1 MGSVCGGSSNQT
13 TTNSS
18 SPPPQTLA
26 DYQGL
31 VNRATSVANTPYTPY
46 PGEQIAPLSNQTVT
60 GLSNLDKYA
69 YAAQPY
75 YNQAGQM
82 TQQAAAPVAPTS
94 YSGSAVGQFMN
105 PFTANVVQATQNEFN
120 NQNAQQ
126 AQFLNSQNI
135 GAGAFGGDRAGL
147 SQAILAGQQQT
158 AQAPVIA
165 GLNQANYNQ
174 ALAEFNNQQ
183 QTDLG
188 SQEFNRQQ
196 LGQMGAQYGNIGT
209 GAQSTGIA
217 GSGAQ
222 IQGGMIPQAEQQGV
236 DTSLQ
241 NTWNAGQAYPF
252 QTTGFLGNVIEGIGS
267 QTGGTGST
275 TTPGPSGLSQALGAG
290 TALAGIGSNLFGAAA
305 GGTSAA
311 SGIGTA
317 IASAL
322 PFLSDVRAKENITPI
337 GKTFDGQTI
346 HKYNFKGDPRSQIG
360 LLAQEVEGRHPD
372 AVGQGLGGLK
382 TVDYDAAT
390 RGSERPGRQ
399 GGGGLGSVSP
409 GSVYDLGVGKQ
420 FSPQGALAMM
430 DPASGAGAGTGR
442 FGAGTLS
449 MTPAGTLFQ
458 HGEAPV
464 ATGGGGPSPTSPM
477 PALSQQPAAPYSPRG
492 AGQILRPTPG
502 QVIQSQ
508 ASGGRISRQDGGGLG
523 YGNVQMSGIPVTP
536 FIDFS
541 TPVAIAQGTGNPSP
555 EAGIANI
562 EFSSS
567 SQAQGGDKVSGQ
579 TLWDSGLTPSLP
591 NLAGAAPGTVFKP
604 IDYQDPSSNF
614 QTAGAERSLG
624 PHWFTPGQ
632 NGENVYGGEGTAPA
646 GTAGAINQGPALARP
661 GGDLPTDTPKTEN
674 PPPPP
679 APPAPA
685 PAAPAYSPYAGKSNG
700 PVFLGGFTGE
710 RGAAGADEP
719 GWEQGAR
726 ASGGRTGFQ
735 GGGLSGL
742 DDPRYS
748 FYSPMTG
755 NARGAQY
762 HPAAPPPPLPPIRT
776 HPMYQPIHVAPRARV
791 APPVRA
797 QALPPPMPPPRPVVP
812 APAPAPMPLP
822 SLDQFPPPPNRD
834 FTAPRSVASPMAG
847 DTGVSQPGLYHSLL
861 PAMDGPRGATSMYP
875 SDPDPDR
882 SRGLDE
888 LRSAMPAPPDDRPSF
903 NNSGGVMGQTPL
915 AGAMSYT
922 PQGQGFGLD
931 SQGKGNGF
939 SDLFGGGS
947 KSAREGFAEG
957 GLSGLGMDPV
967 QLIPFDPLKGVQPLP
982 IGHGPPQPTQPKSQ
996 AAPADMGKDISSLG
1010 NSLTKL
1016 FGNQGGGD
1024 GGLGGLD
1031 SSDFADISSGGP
1043 DFSNLAD
1050 DAFDFRRGG
1059 IVRPR
1064 RSFWDGGGDGDGV
1077 GGDAGFG
1084 DAGAASGVGGIGGPG
1099 SAGEAA
1105 GIGASTTG
1113 TGGFGAG
1120 IGGGSDGFGSGSAT
1134 GNSVGM
1140 GPGVG
1145 NSGFGGG
1152 IGHSG
1157 GVSVGGVSGFG
1168 GGGGG
1173 GAGGTS
1179 VGGGTAGGGHGGGG
1193 QGGGG
1198 GGVNSSQS
1206 LANQIAML
1214 AKLGL
1219 PSTVAYGPGVTPRSG
1234 AVSNFGSGLG
1244 FGLGLGGQGDP
1255 AAAASNTAQAAMRGG
1270 APGTA
1275 PSAVAQSP
1283 TALNPDVI
1291 NSINSLMAALHGG
1304 QGIGSDAVA
1313 GGTAGAAP
1321 SAAAPPGT
1329 TVANPGGSTTAP
1341 GLGHVAGTAAAPGL
1355 GGVATASPAME
1366 ANASLSGGR
1375 GGGSYVS
1382 GRALGGIVRSGF
1394 AEGGPGPPDPPQPP
1408 DDAPVAVAAPA
1419 PAVAPASAAIAAAAP
1434 PAGAPAGG
1442 GKPTR
1447 EQVLDYNRTIAAKYG
1462 NNPDVVAKVLG
1473 GEMGGKDP
1481 YQAGDAGS
1489 SFGPWQL
1496 HVGGINPAM
1505 NKPGM
1510 GDEYK
1515 QATGHDPN
1523 DPKYWQEQS
1532 DFAQSRMAKQ
1542 GLTPWA
1548 TTMGKLGLNRWSA
1561 RDGDQPAG
1569 GGGSALAFDSSGGGG
1584 GQPSPSAGYNAAMDD
1599 AGRPPDKKL
1608 LPPGLGDTLIMTGAA
1623 MMAGT
1628 SPHAMTNIGE
1638 GLMQGMK
1645 YYQQQRTLDREW
1657 EKNEAQIQD
1666 WQSQSKYRDA
1676 QTNLDVQNLDINRYK
1691 AQLDGY
1697 RVQLAGWDGTGSPP
1711 TPPAPPASLSGILG
1725 GQAKKSPV
1733 APAALPPPSA
1743 LTAPGAPVIA
1753 GSKPTP
1759 VTPGA
1764 VIGGSGKTAGA
1775 PPAAAAPAAAPTA
1788 ATPASAAP
1796 AAPAATPP
1804 ANQAEPEIA
1813 PGVKQSDLID
1823 SENPVVIQRQ
1833 IEVANI
1839 KAQAGVPGQAERA
1852 NALQTRLTAL
1862 ANAPILHTKDGR
1874 TIVNPATAQVAAGS
1888 EAGKIGATQ
1897 RGEENEEVAD
1907 RVPQVQTEVQSL
1919 EALRELMKRVPTG
1932 WATTHFADA
1941 QNVLATFG
1949 IHVGDPAA
1957 VREFVKYT
1965 TSDIWN
1971 NLKEQKGAV
1980 RNKEMDAAS
1989 KMNVDPDAPPAANA
2003 EILAKQLGL
2012 ARLQLQ
2018 YAKEYRDW
2026 DKANPNTVSPTGF
2039 KTDWMLKNDLGQFV
2053 KNERKNIAY
2062 PGQVLPPT
2070 GQREV
2075 GQMYM
2080 VPTKNGPEPHVWGQE
2095 GGKFG
2100 WVQ

>member
-1 MGSVCGGSSNQT
+1 MGSVCGGSSSSNQT

-26 DYQGL
+26 NYQGL

-46 PGEQIAPLSNQTVT
+46 PGEQVAPLSNQTNT

-69 YAAQPY
+69 YTAQPY

-82 TQQAAAPVAPTS
+82 VTQGAGMNQTAAGMTQQAAAPVTPTS

-105 PFTANVVQATQNEFN
+105 PYTADVIQATQNQFN
-120 NQNAQQ
+120 NQNQQQ

-135 GAGAFGGDRAGL
+135 GAGAFGGDRAGI
-147 SQAILAGQQQT
+147 SQAILANQQQA

-165 GLNQANYNQ
+165 GLNQSNYNQ

-183 QTDLG
+183 QTGLG
-188 SQEFNRQQ
+188 AQEFNAQQ
-196 LGQMGAQYGNIGT
+196 LGQMGAQFGNLGTAYGNLGTSYGNIG
-209 GAQSTGIA
+209 GAAQTA
-217 GSGAQ
+217 GLGGAGAQ

-241 NTWNAGQAYPF
+241 NTWNQGQAYPF

-275 TTPGPSGLSQALGAG
+275 TTPGPSGASQALGAG
-290 TALAGIGSNLFGAAA
+290 TALAGIGSNLFGA
-305 GGTSAA
+305 GGPLA
-311 SGIGTA
+311 SL
-317 IASAL
+317 L
-322 PFLSDVRAKENITPI
+322 PFSDIRTKENVVPV

-346 HKYNFKGDPRSQIG
+346 HRFNYKGDPRTQIG
-360 LLAQEVEGRHPD
+360 LVAQEVEQHHPE
-372 AVGQGLGGLK
+372 AVHQGLGGLK
-382 TVDYDAAT
+382 QLDYEAAT
-390 RGSERPGRQ
+390 SGSERPSRQ

-409 GSVYDLGVGKQ
+409 GSIYDLGVGKQ

-442 FGAGTLS
+442 LGAGNLAL
-449 MTPAGTLFQ
+449 TPAGTLFQ

-464 ATGGGGPSPTSPM
+464 ATSTDTSNPSPTNPM
-477 PALSQQPAAPYSPRG
+477 PALSQPAAAPYSPRT

-502 QVIQSQ
+502 QVINQ
-508 ASGGRISRQDGGGLG
+508 AGGGRISRQGGGGLG
-523 YGNVQMSGIPVTP
+523 YGNVQMSGLPVTP
-536 FIDFS
+536 YIDFS
-541 TPVAIAQGTGNPSP
+541 TPVAIAQGTGSPNP

-562 EFSSS
+562 EFSSAA
-567 SQAQGGDKVSGQ
+567 QAQGGDKVPST
-579 TLWDSGLTPSLP
+579 TLWNSSLSPSQP
-591 NLAGAAPGTVFKP
+591 NLAGAPPGTTYKP
-604 IDYQDPSSNF
+604 IDYQNPLGNF

-624 PHWFTPGQ
+624 PHWFTTGQ
-632 NGENVYGGEGTAPA
+632 NGENVYGGEGAAPA
-646 GTAGAINQGPALARP
+646 GTPGAINQGPLLARP
-661 GGDLPTDTPKTEN
+661 GGNLPTDTPKTEN
-674 PPPPP
+674 SPPS
-679 APPAPA
+679 ALAPA
-685 PAAPAYSPYAGKSNG
+685 PAAAAPAAAYSPFARSSGG
-700 PVFLGGFTGE
+700 THVFGGFTGE

-719 GWEQGAR
+719 GWQQGAR

-748 FYSPMTG
+748 FYTPMTG

-762 HPAAPPPPLPPIRT
+762 HPPPPPSPQPPIRT
-776 HPMYQPIHVAPRARV
+776 HPTYRPIHVAPRARV

-797 QALPPPMPPPRPVVP
+797 QALPPPMPPPRPANP
-812 APAPAPMPLP
+812 APPTA
-822 SLDQFPPPPNRD
+822 PPPMVLPTLNP
-834 FTAPRSVASPMAG
+834 A
-847 DTGVSQPGLYHSLL
+847 DTPIARPPLL
-861 PAMDGPRGATSMYP
+861 PGSYDDPNAPGAGVYHATDPGRRGGLMGAF
-875 SDPDPDR
+875 DPPD
-882 SRGLDE
+882 DQ
-888 LRSAMPAPPDDRPSF
+888 APPDDRPSF

-939 SDLFGGGS
+939 SDLFDGGS
-947 KSAREGFAEG
+947 KSAREGFAGG
-957 GLSGLGMDPV
+957 GLSGLGMDPI
-967 QLIPFDPLKGVQPLP
+967 QLIPFDPLKGITPLP
-982 IGHGPPQPTQPKSQ
+982 IGKGPPLPTEPKSQ
-996 AAPADMGKDISSLG
+996 AAPTDTGKGLSDFG
-1010 NSLTKL
+1010 GSLTKL
-1016 FGNQGGGD
+1016 LGGLQGGDGG

-1031 SSDFADISSGGP
+1031 SSAFADISSGGP
-1043 DFSNLAD
+1043 DFSALAD

-1059 IVRPR
+1059 IVPR
-1064 RSFWDGGGDGDGV
+1064 RSFWGGGGDGDGS
-1077 GGDAGFG
+1077 AGFG
-1084 DAGAASGVGGIGGPG
+1084 APGAASGVGEGMGGPG
-1099 SAGEAA
+1099 SAGVAA

-1113 TGGFGAG
+1113 TGSFGYG
-1120 IGGGSDGFGSGSAT
+1120 MGGGNDGFGGGSAT
-1134 GNSVGM
+1134 GSSVGM

-1145 NSGFGGG
+1145 SNGFGGG

-1157 GVSVGGVSGFG
+1157 GVSVGGIGGGGGGIGGGV

-1173 GAGGTS
+1173 GAGGGAG
-1179 VGGGTAGGGHGGGG
+1179 VGGGTAGGGHGGFGSVQGMNPAVVNNLIRAGLLGVPPGVLTGVPTATTPIHVAALGPAMSPG
-1193 QGGGG
+1193 QQKALQLFAQSGFGGGSPSATVG
-1198 GGVNSSQS
+1198 GFHGN
-1206 LANQIAML
+1206 AN
-1214 AKLGL
+1214 
-1219 PSTVAYGPGVTPRSG
+1219 PSGGESVSTAALYGSP
-1234 AVSNFGSGLG
+1234 
-1244 FGLGLGGQGDP
+1244 
-1255 AAAASNTAQAAMRGG
+1255 
-1270 APGTA
+1270 
-1275 PSAVAQSP
+1275 AVAQQHGMP
-1283 TALNPDVI
+1283 T
-1291 NSINSLMAALHGG
+1291 
-1304 QGIGSDAVA
+1304 
-1313 GGTAGAAP
+1313 
-1321 SAAAPPGT
+1321 PGT
-1329 TVANPGGSTTAP
+1329 TVANPGGSTAP
-1341 GLGHVAGTAAAPGL
+1341 GLGHVAATTPALAAPTGQR
-1355 GGVATASPAME
+1355 GSSPAPSPSPALS
-1366 ANASLSGGR
+1366 ANASPTGGR

-1382 GRALGGIVRSGF
+1382 FGLGGIVRPGF
-1394 AEGGPGPPDPPQPP
+1394 LDGGPGPPDPPQPP
-1408 DDAPVAVAAPA
+1408 EEDVAAPVAAAPA
-1419 PAVAPASAAIAAAAP
+1419 AAPASAAIASAAP

-1442 GKPTR
+1442 KPTR
-1447 EQVLDYNRTIAAKYG
+1447 EQVLEYNRTIAAKYG

-1532 DFAQSRMAKQ
+1532 DFAQKKMAER
-1542 GLTPWA
+1542 GLQPWQ
-1548 TTMGKLGLNRWSA
+1548 TTMNKLGYNRWSA
-1561 RDGDQPAG
+1561 RGDGD
-1569 GGGSALAFDSSGGGG
+1569 GSALAFQGGDGGGG
-1584 GQPSPSAGYNAAMDD
+1584 GPSPQYQAAMTD
-1599 AGRPPDKKL
+1599 AERAPDRKQIS
-1608 LPPGLGDTLIMTGAA
+1608 PSLGDTLIMTGAA

-1628 SPHAMTNIGE
+1628 SPNAMTNIGQ

-1676 QTNLDVQNLDINRYK
+1676 QTNLSVQNMGLELYK
-1691 AQLDGY
+1691 LKLGQWNIQYQAW
-1697 RVQLAGWDGTGSPP
+1697 LA
-1711 TPPAPPASLSGILG
+1711 AG
-1725 GQAKKSPV
+1725 GHGD
-1733 APAALPPPSA
+1733 PPPMPTMPS
-1743 LTAPGAPVIA
+1743 G
-1753 GSKPTP
+1753 GSTP
-1759 VTPGA
+1759 VTGPAAPVASSAGPA
-1764 VIGGSGKTAGA
+1764 ASPAKTAPAVAKPIPVTSGAIVGAPKTAASA
-1775 PPAAAAPAAAPTA
+1775 PPAAAVTDTPAAASA
-1788 ATPASAAP
+1788 PASAAPAAPGATP

-1839 KAQAGVPGQAERA
+1839 KAQAGVPGQAERLTS
-1852 NALQTRLTAL
+1852 LQTKLTAL

-1874 TIVNPATAQVAAGS
+1874 TIINPAVAQVAAAT

-1932 WATTHFADA
+1932 WATTKFADA

-1971 NLKEQKGAV
+1971 NLKERKGAV

-2018 YAKEYRDW
+2018 YAKEYSDW

-2039 KTDWMLKNDLGQFV
+2039 KTGWMLKNDLGQFV
-2053 KNERKNIAY
+2053 GNERKNIAY
-2062 PGQVLPPT
+2062 PGQAVPGK
-2070 GQREV
+2070 GQYEP
-2075 GQMYM
+2075 GQLYRL
-2080 VPTKNGPEPHVWGQE
+2080 KNGRFAR
-2095 GGKFG
+2095 GKDKSTL
-2100 WVQ
+2100 VYED